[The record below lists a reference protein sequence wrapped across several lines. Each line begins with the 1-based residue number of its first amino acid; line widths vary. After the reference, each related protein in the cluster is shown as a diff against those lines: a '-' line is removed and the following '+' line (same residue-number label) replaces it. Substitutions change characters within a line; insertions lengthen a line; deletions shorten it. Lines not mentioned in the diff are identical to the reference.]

1 LAFQG
6 GGDVI
11 FDARKM
17 KVEVA
22 GGAELTGEQY
32 EKDLPS
38 HGDALGHRFIT
49 WLQRNPGQILR

>member
-1 LAFQG
+1 MLQG

-38 HGDALGHRFIT
+38 HGDTLAHRFIT
-49 WLQRNPGQILR
+49 RLQQTPGQILR